1 MTTIL
6 LAIVALAI
14 GGLSMLMLLSR
25 RRRTLAVLNDR
36 ASLDDDA
43 IYTRYYAEAQLPKM
57 LVLQLWHE
65 VADTLK
71 VPAAKLRP
79 EDRFGKEI
87 GTYWITS
94 DDLDAL
100 AMKGR
105 NRAKS
110 LGLTIDFEKINTVD
124 AYIRC
129 LAKTT
134 TS

>member
-1 MTTIL
+1 MTIIL
-6 LAIVALAI
+6 VVAALAI
-14 GGLSMLMLLSR
+14 GGLSMLMLWSR
-25 RRRTLAVLNDR
+25 RRRALTVLNGR

-43 IYTRYYAEAQLPKM
+43 IYTRYYTEAQLPKT

-65 VADTLK
+65 VAETLK
-71 VPAAKLRP
+71 VPVAKLRP

-100 AMKGR
+100 ATKGR
-105 NRAKS
+105 NRAKT
-110 LGLTIDFEKINTVD
+110 LGLTVDFEKINTVD

-129 LAKTT
+129 LAKTGP
-134 TS
+134 S